1 MHKIEKLR
9 SKTESLKFLRAYEAC
24 TSCRQLKYVVGVR
37 GALSWNA
44 TRQLEVRAGINNIV
58 CEVEEK
64 FEISSMV
71 QKTLDRIVRKIKAFP
86 NVQWCV
92 QWGMD
97 PFDFGKEAFNDHLQS
112 LADESLYESCTLP
125 TQLKI

>member
-1 MHKIEKLR
+1 MFHR
-9 SKTESLKFLRAYEAC
+9 
-24 TSCRQLKYVVGVR
+24 
-37 GALSWNA
+37 
-44 TRQLEVRAGINNIV
+44 LEVRAGINNIL

-71 QKTLDRIVRKIKAFP
+71 QKTLDRIVQKIKAF
-86 NVQWCV
+86 QAYSGACSG
-92 QWGMD
+92 GMD
-97 PFDFGKEAFNDHLQS
+97 PFDFGKEVFNDHLQS

>member
-1 MHKIEKLR
+1 MECHLGKVFHR
-9 SKTESLKFLRAYEAC
+9 
-24 TSCRQLKYVVGVR
+24 
-37 GALSWNA
+37 
-44 TRQLEVRAGINNIV
+44 LEVRAGINNIL

-71 QKTLDRIVRKIKAFP
+71 QKTLDSIVRKIKAFP
-86 NVQWCV
+86 NVH
-92 QWGMD
+92 

-112 LADESLYESCTLP
+112 LADESLFKSCSLS

>member
-1 MHKIEKLR
+1 MFHR
-9 SKTESLKFLRAYEAC
+9 
-24 TSCRQLKYVVGVR
+24 
-37 GALSWNA
+37 
-44 TRQLEVRAGINNIV
+44 LEVRAGINNIV

-92 QWGMD
+92 QWGGMD

>member
-1 MHKIEKLR
+1 MECHLGNMFHR
-9 SKTESLKFLRAYEAC
+9 
-24 TSCRQLKYVVGVR
+24 
-37 GALSWNA
+37 
-44 TRQLEVRAGINNIV
+44 LEVRAGINNIV

-64 FEISSMV
+64 FEISSAV
-71 QKTLDRIVRKIKAFP
+71 QKKLDRIVRKIKAFFKRT
-86 NVQWCV
+86 VV
-92 QWGMD
+92 RAVGGMD